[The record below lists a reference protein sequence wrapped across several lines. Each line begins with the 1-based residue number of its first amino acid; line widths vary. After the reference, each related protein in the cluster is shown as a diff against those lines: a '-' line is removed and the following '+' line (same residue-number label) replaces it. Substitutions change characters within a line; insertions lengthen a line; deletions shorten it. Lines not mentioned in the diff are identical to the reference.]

1 MATLITIIERV
12 KNPLQCQESQVIKAG
27 ILTICIVKYD
37 MLLHD
42 MMEFLRLMS
51 DGLVETGTTKFIIY
65 LHQSL
70 IAQTSLKK

>member
-12 KNPLQCQESQVIKAG
+12 KTPLQCQESQVIKAG

-51 DGLVETGTTKFIIY
+51 DGLVDTGTTKFITY
-65 LHQSL
+65 LHQGL
-70 IAQTSLKK
+70 IAQTSRKK